1 MSNKEDLTKKTDTKR
16 LLIETVKELLKE
28 DSEISIKE
36 IATAASINTAAVNY
50 HFGTKENLIAI
61 ATNEIIDELKQQIF
75 IFSEYAEKKP
85 DQALETFISELS
97 IFTTNYKGLVK
108 QLLIAQSN
116 DSNYFAVFMNDQKF
130 IGLIT
135 EKIAKLGGSDSIYD
149 AYAKFYIL
157 ATSICVPLLFDDV
170 VTNNPFKFNNPE
182 FLKCFLNQLYKI
194 LK

>member
-1 MSNKEDLTKKTDTKR
+1 MSIDESSKKSDTKR

-28 DSEISIKE
+28 NNEISIKD
-36 IATAASINTAAVNY
+36 IATKACINTASVNY

-61 ATNEIIDELKQQIF
+61 ATNEIIDELKSKISV
-75 IFSEYAEKKP
+75 FSEFAEKSP
-85 DQALETFISELS
+85 DDALEAFINELS
-97 IFTTNYKGLVK
+97 LFTRNYKGLVK

-116 DSNYFAVFMNDQKF
+116 DSNFFGIFMNDQSF
-130 IGLIT
+130 LGLIT
-135 EKIAKLGGSDSIYD
+135 EKIMRVGDSNTIYD

-170 VTNNPFKFNNPE
+170 MTNSPFKFSNPE